1 MTFRIGSSEGKNVHF
16 SSKIG
21 PGWKKNTIVTSWN
34 TLRTKPPGYNMHGS
48 CFWVWYGC
56 FTAKLNSTILGAS
69 FLEIGGQWA
78 RFLPLHTQKYQ
89 PQHAYERPTAC
100 QLTTNLP
107 FVYTLRFASGIW
119 ANYTIEDK
127 KLLPKMKK
135 IAFFSPKIT
144 LRDHRTWTLNVHKI
158 IISGGIKALFS
169 HISIYITQIL
179 RCLDQNII
187 ILLHMVRRVP
197 DTQKLWNSCFEL
209 QGCHLSYSEKYVIC
223 VHFYF

>member
-1 MTFRIGSSEGKNVHF
+1 MTFRIGSSEGKIVHF

-56 FTAKLNSTILGAS
+56 FTAKLNSTILGSS

-78 RFLPLHTQKYQ
+78 RFLYLHTQKYQ
-89 PQHAYERPTAC
+89 PQHAYERPTAR
-100 QLTTNLP
+100 QQTTKPLY
-107 FVYTLRFASGIW
+107 VYTLRFASGMW
-119 ANYTIEDK
+119 ANYITEDK
-127 KLLPKMKK
+127 NLLPKMQK

-144 LRDHRTWTLNVHKI
+144 LLDHRTWTSNGHKI
-158 IISGGIKALFS
+158 IISEAIKALFS
-169 HISIYITQIL
+169 HISIYITPIL
-179 RCLDQNII
+179 RCIDQNII
-187 ILLHMVRRVP
+187 ILLSMVRRGP
-197 DTQKLWNSCFEL
+197 NTQNLRNSCFEL